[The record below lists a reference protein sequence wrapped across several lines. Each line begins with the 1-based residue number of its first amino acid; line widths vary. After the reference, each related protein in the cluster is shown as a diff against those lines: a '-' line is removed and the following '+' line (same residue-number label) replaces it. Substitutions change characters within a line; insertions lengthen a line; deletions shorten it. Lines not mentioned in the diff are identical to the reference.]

1 MPEARGRQYK
11 VGLEAWLSTTG
22 VCWKHAACCIGVTAA
37 WDEASTIAAHQGVD
51 LRTAK
56 AEGQQSQALGG
67 MLHMHLINGLGCQNS
82 IGNLLPSARC

>member
-56 AEGQQSQALGG
+56 AEGQQSQALGDAAG
-67 MLHMHLINGLGCQNS
+67 AVCVDDVTVQMLQ
-82 IGNLLPSARC
+82 